1 MVLKDSLNK
10 NKSLD
15 PFITS
20 LLRIIREKRSRLNNL
35 ESINIQSEF
44 LNIVSERDGDNFYI
58 ENEFHKAKGFRKLH
72 IEIAEFSGSLKILH
86 CVFFPDP
93 EYNIPIFGLDI
104 VKINNAVSAAIVDLS
119 PVSNNCNK
127 QYNKLMESIYQN
139 DFVVKRNVP
148 DWGEIFSKYLIFV
161 SLKDSKEQNN
171 FNQIVEKYLNVLVKI
186 SNNAEKDHNQ
196 KSIEEREFF
205 QKKYCVQQMKNEKTK
220 LVLMKYFEKNWVE
233 DYIKDVLF
241 DF

>member
-1 MVLKDSLNK
+1 MLKDSLNK

-15 PFITS
+15 PFIIS

-72 IEIAEFSGSLKILH
+72 IETAEFSGSLKILH

-119 PVSNNCNK
+119 PVSDNCNK
-127 QYNKLMESIYQN
+127 QYNKLMDSIYQN

-148 DWGEIFSKYLIFV
+148 DWGEIFSKYLVFV

-171 FNQIVEKYLNVLVKI
+171 FNQIVENYLNVLVEI
-186 SNNAEKDHNQ
+186 SNNAEKDNNH
-196 KSIEEREFF
+196 KSIRERELF
-205 QKKYCVQQMKNEKTK
+205 QKRYCDQQMKNEKTK